1 MKSDGLFELK
11 RKWLPLFVL
20 GAAVFGAGLALALLW
35 LYRQSPFTDFVVD
48 VLTPTSPEA
57 PPRGTLISITAA
69 LFTLVGGLLIVWTI
83 RGINASEVGEI
94 ESFWWKVAVGALA
107 GGWWLG
113 QPRVVVLA
121 AGPGMPTL
129 LRALKTFTNRITMLA
144 VPTPE
149 LTLALAD
156 DEPAV
161 QKVLAAL
168 SADLNDLSDG
178 LRLRG
183 RFLAPALTPLSR
195 AAIAQADALI
205 IAPALD
211 EGTFGLPA
219 DAATTE
225 AVNRARG
232 RRILVGVTT
241 AVQPDRLTQ
250 AVRWC
255 QSQFGSIH
263 VLLVNNNFVQ
273 PLPPGQ
279 VYQKLPEVLVEPKA
293 PTSSR
298 NFVLERDLA
307 DWESPERWDVAK
319 LAVFLREAVNRPDKF
334 A

>member
-1 MKSDGLFELK
+1 M
-11 RKWLPLFVL
+11 
-20 GAAVFGAGLALALLW
+20 AVA
-35 LYRQSPFTDFVVD
+35 
-48 VLTPTSPEA
+48 
-57 PPRGTLISITAA
+57 
-69 LFTLVGGLLIVWTI
+69 
-83 RGINASEVGEI
+83 
-94 ESFWWKVAVGALA
+94 ALA

-113 QPRVVVLA
+113 QPRIVVLA

-129 LRALKTFTNRITMLA
+129 IRALKTFTDRITVLA

-161 QKVLAAL
+161 QKVLAVL
-168 SADLNDLSDG
+168 SADLNYLSDG

-183 RFLAPALTPLSR
+183 RFLAPDTTLLSC

-219 DAATTE
+219 DAATAE
-225 AVNRARG
+225 AVNRTRG

-241 AVQPDRLTQ
+241 AVQPDRLAQ
-250 AVRWC
+250 AARWC
-255 QSQFGSIH
+255 ESRFGSIH
-263 VLLVNNNFVQ
+263 ILLVNNNFVQ
-273 PLPPGQ
+273 PLPSGR
-279 VYQKLPEVLVEPKA
+279 VYQKLPEVLAEPKA
-293 PTSSR
+293 PTASRSS
-298 NFVLERDLA
+298 VLERDLA
-307 DWESPERWDVAK
+307 NWEAPERWDEAK